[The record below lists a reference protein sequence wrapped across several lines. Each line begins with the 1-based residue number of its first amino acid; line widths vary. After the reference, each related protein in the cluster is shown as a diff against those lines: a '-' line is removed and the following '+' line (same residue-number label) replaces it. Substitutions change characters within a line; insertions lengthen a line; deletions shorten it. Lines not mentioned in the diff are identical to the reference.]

1 MKLLAANFDSYKQ
14 TDAADTWSYTITDM
28 DHNGRLELIAA
39 STQGLGKTYV
49 KAWEVSED
57 GASVAELKVSIPT
70 DETFP
75 DILTENADTFYN
87 PTDDTWSYTFY
98 DNIVLSADEAYYAK
112 CFVGLKDGT
121 LGFQQLAIQHTVVTN
136 GASSTTYMDN
146 NGTVISGEQYN
157 NAGSVSTV
165 DMVKSSTNYDWI
177 PAGEAG
183 EARFADC
190 YAVFKGIKQP
200 PEKAAQTAPPTP
212 APTPAPTNFMTIT
225 KNPTSES
232 RVTGETAWFVSGA
245 SGYTSLAWTFVSPQ
259 GGEYSVQSFRSM
271 FPYCSVGG
279 ADSTTLTVNNL
290 STDMSGWGVYC
301 TFYNNGQ
308 TARTN
313 TAYMYVA
320 VRQQQSQPKQQT
332 QQNQQVVIS
341 TAPVYYS
348 YSTFGDYSY
357 DENGNLEYDVYYP
370 DGAYT
375 TYYWDGSSL
384 TNNLDGSYIYESND
398 GSINYFNDD
407 GYYMSSQPD
416 GSYVEYHADGSWQS
430 YDAITDTVSGG
441 MDYDASEYYTDFP
454 DGSYLEYNA
463 DGSWEYYDAGSN
475 TYSGGIDY
483 DDALLMEIYSDV
495 LGWGYLDDWD

>member
-1 MKLLAANFDSYKQ
+1 MKKVLSFSLIFVLMLSLCAVSYAVPVRANDESAEAQMKLLAANFDSYKQ

-112 CFVGLKDGT
+112 CFVGLKDGA
-121 LGFQQLAIQHTVVTN
+121 LGFQQLAVQHTVVTSN
-136 GASSTTYMDN
+136 VSNTTYMDN
-146 NGTVISGEQYN
+146 NGAIISGEQYN
-157 NAGSVSTV
+157 NAGSVSSV
-165 DMVKSSTNYDWI
+165 DMAKSSTNFDWI
-177 PAGEAG
+177 PAGEVS

-190 YAVFKGIKQP
+190 YAVFKGTKQP

-212 APTPAPTNFMTIT
+212 APIPAPTNFMTIT

-259 GGEYSVQSFRSM
+259 GGEYSVQNFQST

-279 ADSTTLTVNNL
+279 AESTTLTVNNL

-332 QQNQQVVIS
+332 QQSVVS

-348 YSTFGDYSY
+348 YGTFGGYY
-357 DENGNLEYDVYYP
+357 KDENGNLEYDVYYP

-384 TNNLDGSYIYESND
+384 TNNLDGSYIYTSND
-398 GSINYFNDD
+398 GSFDIFDD
-407 GYYMSSQPD
+407 D
-416 GSYVEYHADGSWQS
+416 GSYMQS
-430 YDAITDTVSGG
+430 
-441 MDYDASEYYTDFP
+441 FP
-454 DGSYLEYNA
+454 DGSYMEYRT
-463 DGSWEYYDAGSN
+463 DGSWEFYDAASN
-475 TYSGGIDY
+475 TVSGGIDY
-483 DDALLMEIYSDV
+483 DDDDLLMEIYSDV
-495 LGWGYLDDWD
+495 FGWGYLDDWD